1 MVCELVKQIKPGRK
15 RVYLEPRK
23 MVGLNIPTKL
33 YEEIKRDAATNGRTI
48 TQEIV
53 ARLTISE
60 RT

>member
-1 MVCELVKQIKPGRK
+1 
-15 RVYLEPRK
+15 

-53 ARLTISE
+53 ARLTISG

>member
-1 MVCELVKQIKPGRK
+1 MTCEPVTQIKPGRK
-15 RVYLEPRK
+15 RIYMEPRK

-53 ARLTISE
+53 GRLAISK